1 MSARHQAAQMQREP
15 TEMTRVN
22 LQADADDGDDLRG
35 GDQAVHKVIHAVD
48 DARILLIYQ
57 QEKLAR
63 AVE

>member
-1 MSARHQAAQMQREP
+1 MY
-15 TEMTRVN
+15 
-22 LQADADDGDDLRG
+22 LQADADDRDNLCGC
-35 GDQAVHKVIHAVD
+35 DQAVHKVIHTID